1 MGRKNPIA
9 AVYKLTNTINGKIYI
24 GETCNFTDRMSTY
37 KTHTRPGITPL
48 TKVEAAIQEY
58 GWENFDKT
66 KLVTSETDPKLVDMK
81 YRRKLEAAFI
91 AANESTNPD
100 IGYNVEPD
108 SSFKSFPKYR
118 RKGTKHSPGT
128 RILKSDPIFVYD
140 INTDS
145 VMTFFGKKSFA
156 DYIGKDRSI
165 VARCASNGKATSH
178 YIIFWSNPQKR
189 KEIANKVVAHR
200 TAWVSNRKAA
210 KALKQYVKAMK
221 AVEKYAKRWNYKTY
235 DVKKLLNKFEL

>member
-37 KTHTRPGITPL
+37 KTHTRPGVTPL

-58 GWENFDKT
+58 GWENFEKT
-66 KLVTSETDPKLVDMK
+66 KLVTSETDPDLVDMK

-91 AANESTNPD
+91 AANKSTNSD
-100 IGYNVEPD
+100 IGYNTEAD
-108 SSFKSFPKYR
+108 SSSKRLMHGR
-118 RKGTKHSPGT
+118 RHGIKQSSGT
-128 RILKSDPIFVYD
+128 RLMKSDPIFVYD
-140 INTDS
+140 INTGS

-156 DYIGKDRSI
+156 DYIGKDRAI
-165 VARCASNGKATSH
+165 VARCASNGKSTSH
-178 YIIFWSNPQKR
+178 YIIFWSDTKRRKDAAIEVLIRRTTWTANPK
-189 KEIANKVVAHR
+189 
-200 TAWVSNRKAA
+200 TT

-221 AVEKYAKRWNYKTY
+221 AVEKYAKRWNYETY